1 MPPQYEDFFL
11 IVNGAPGDYAV
22 EAHAPGEI
30 RIRPVPFEYRETDE
44 LRVELNSIKEGFA
57 PSRQRMQLVGSL
69 LFEALFPRK
78 IIRAFEGAP
87 RALSDGVKL
96 RLKLIVRPP
105 ELSHLPWELMYD
117 PDEEI
122 FLAARLSYPIVRF
135 VESGTPVASLLARRP
150 LRMLYVQANPS
161 DTTPLDAAASEK
173 ALKGALGTDAEI
185 AVVHSTTPSALRDM
199 LRESPG
205 FHILHYDGHGDF
217 DEQSDAGHLYL
228 HDEEGESYPLSGEM
242 LATYLDGSSVRLV
255 VLSACETAVDSKQK
269 RLSGIAQQLMR
280 ASSLPAMVAMQF
292 AIPDDSAIAFIQGFY
307 QALADDYPVDAATIE
322 GRKAILEILGGDAG
336 AFAAPDWAT
345 PVLFMR
351 VKDGDI
357 LREEIKA
364 DRVGEAKERHVDTG
378 GGAYIGGSVD
388 TGGGDFVGRDKIVH
402 GDEVHGDKVLG
413 DKVGGDKITVGDIS
427 RSTGVAIG
435 RGAQATVTQGLG
447 GDEIARLFAEVY
459 QQIKT
464 RSEDPDVDKE
474 ELTETVQ
481 KIQGEVARGEEA
493 NPHKVERWLKTLAG
507 MADDIFEVTVA
518 CLTSPA
524 AGVATVIRKVAQ
536 KAKEEAA

>member
-11 IVNGAPGDYAV
+11 IVNGAPGDYTV
-22 EAHAPGEI
+22 EAQGPGEI

-57 PSRQRMQLVGSL
+57 PSRDRMQLVGSL

-87 RALSDGVKL
+87 HALSGGVKL

-105 ELSHLPWELMYD
+105 ELSHLPWELLYD

-135 VESGTPVASLLARRP
+135 VESGAPVASLLARRP
-150 LRMLYVQANPS
+150 LRVLYVQANPS
-161 DTTPLDAAASEK
+161 GTTPLDAAASEK

-185 AVVHSTTPSALRDM
+185 TVLHSTTPSALRDM

-205 FHILHYDGHGDF
+205 FHVLHYDGHGDF
-217 DEQSDAGHLYL
+217 DEESDAGHLYL

-242 LATYLDGSSVRLV
+242 LATYLDGTSVRLV

-269 RLSGIAQQLMR
+269 RLSGIAHQLMR
-280 ASSLPAMVAMQF
+280 ASSLPAVVAMQF
-292 AIPDDSAIAFIQGFY
+292 AIPDDSAIAFIKGFY

-322 GRKAILEILGGDAG
+322 GRKAILEILGGDTG

-357 LREEIKA
+357 LREEIKE
-364 DRVGEAKERHVDTG
+364 DGMGEGKERHIDTG
-378 GGAYIGGSVD
+378 GGAYIGGSVN
-388 TGGGDFVGRDKIVH
+388 TGGGDFVGRDKTVH
-402 GDEVHGDKVLG
+402 GDEVHGDKVMG

-427 RSTGVAIG
+427 GSTGVAIG
-435 RGAQATVTQGLG
+435 RGAQATVTTGVSGQDLERLFLPVMEAVRQAPQEKQAQATQIAEDLKAEVAKGKSADDSQVAKLVDGLADLVPGAVSAVVSAFATPILG
-447 GDEIARLFAEVY
+447 GIAGPV
-459 QQIKT
+459 T
-464 RSEDPDVDKE
+464 RFVLD
-474 ELTETVQ
+474 
-481 KIQGEVARGEEA
+481 KIQG
-493 NPHKVERWLKTLAG
+493 K
-507 MADDIFEVTVA
+507 
-518 CLTSPA
+518 
-524 AGVATVIRKVAQ
+524 
-536 KAKEEAA
+536 